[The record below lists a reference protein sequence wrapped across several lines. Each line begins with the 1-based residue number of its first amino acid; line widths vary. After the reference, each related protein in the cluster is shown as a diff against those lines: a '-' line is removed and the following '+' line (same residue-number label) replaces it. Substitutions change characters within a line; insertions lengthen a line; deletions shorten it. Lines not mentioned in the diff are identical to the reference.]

1 VHEIDSAFGLQLKQR
16 SVRLN
21 FSICEAFKPA
31 NEGKESGCSFRKKRE
46 VWEEE
51 LKKNEGAQG
60 RP

>member
-31 NEGKESGCSFRKKRE
+31 NEGKERKWVFFQEKERS
-46 VWEEE
+46 
-51 LKKNEGAQG
+51 LG
-60 RP
+60 RGIEKE